1 MVTALVI
8 PLIVAAIAGLG
19 GYLIYR
25 YVVYDAMCKNTV
37 NRMLQKYD
45 IRKSPAQIVREF
57 HEVIKGENIP
67 ERQVRMLEKTY
78 RQTDPDQFLEMYD
91 ALREHNPDR

>member
-1 MVTALVI
+1 MATAFII

-25 YVVYDAMCKNTV
+25 YVVFDAMCKNTV

-45 IRKSPAQIVREF
+45 IRKTPAQIVREF
-57 HEVIKGENIP
+57 HEVIKGEHIP
-67 ERQVRMLEKTY
+67 ESRVRMLEKTY

-91 ALREHNPDR
+91 ALREHKPD